1 MSNELS
7 ENIFNYLQ
15 RILPLF
21 SSLLL
26 LFLSYVPLDFLL
38 FSNIR
43 PAVGI
48 ICVYFWMIHRPD
60 LFNLLSVYILALIDD
75 IISNVPCGTNIFVL
89 LVVYVIL
96 SNVLRFLMG
105 KPFIVTWYGFA
116 IIALITFFAKWL
128 MLSIYYGQFLPF
140 LIVCFSYLV
149 TVVSYPFVSLILAF
163 VQNNFIADEEL

>member
-1 MSNELS
+1 MSNGLS

-15 RILPLF
+15 RMLPLF

-26 LFLSYVPLDFLL
+26 LLLSYVPLDFLL

-60 LFNLLSVYILALIDD
+60 LFNLLSVYVLALIDD

-89 LVVYVIL
+89 LIAYVIL
-96 SNVLRFLMG
+96 SNVLRFLVA

-116 IIALITFFAKWL
+116 IVASVTFFAKWL
-128 MLSIYYGQFLPF
+128 ILSVYYSQFLPF
-140 LIVCFSYLV
+140 FIVFFSYLV
-149 TVVSYPFVSLILAF
+149 TIVTYPFVSLILAF
-163 VQNNFIADEEL
+163 VQNKLIADEEL

>member
-1 MSNELS
+1 MSNGLS

-15 RILPLF
+15 RMLPLF

-26 LFLSYVPLDFLL
+26 LLLSYVPLDFLF

-43 PAVGI
+43 PAVAI

-60 LFNLLSVYILALIDD
+60 LFNLLSVYLLALIDD

-116 IIALITFFAKWL
+116 IVALVAFFVKWL

-140 LIVCFSYLV
+140 FIVCFSYLV
-149 TVVSYPFVSLILAF
+149 TVVTYPFVSLILAF
-163 VQNNFIADEEL
+163 VQNNLIADEEL